1 MMGDTSNRSI
11 QVGGSAMGSVFN
23 TGKARDIQLTSRN
36 TMTSTPAD
44 PAKQQLAAD
53 LQALQVKLA
62 EVKQGN
68 PDVTEAEEQ
77 TLLNITTSKPVKER
91 LVKALIEGGRTAIE
105 EFLDNP
111 YVNVVVAAIEG
122 WKS

>member
-1 MMGDTSNRSI
+1 MGDTSNRSVQI
-11 QVGGSAMGSVFN
+11 GGSAMGSAIN
-23 TGKARDIQLTSRN
+23 TGTARDIRLTSRN

-53 LQALQVKLA
+53 LQALQAKLA
-62 EVKQGN
+62 EVKQDN
-68 PDVTEAEEQ
+68 PDVTEVEAQ

-111 YVNVVVAAIEG
+111 YVNVVVAALEG

>member
-1 MMGDTSNRSI
+1 MGDTSNRSVQI
-11 QVGGSAMGSVFN
+11 DGSAIGSAIN
-23 TGKARDIQLTSRN
+23 TGTVRDIRLTSRN
-36 TMTSTPAD
+36 TMTPTSAD

-53 LQALQVKLA
+53 LQALQAKLA
-62 EVKQGN
+62 EVKQDN
-68 PDVTEAEEQ
+68 PDVTEAEAQ
-77 TLLNITTSKPVKER
+77 TLLNITTSQPVKKR
-91 LVKALIEGGRTAIE
+91 LVKALIAGGRTAIE

>member
-1 MMGDTSNRSI
+1 MTPTS
-11 QVGGSAMGSVFN
+11 
-23 TGKARDIQLTSRN
+23 
-36 TMTSTPAD
+36 AD

-53 LQALQVKLA
+53 LQALQAKLA
-62 EVKQGN
+62 EVKQDN
-68 PDVTEAEEQ
+68 PDVTEAEAQ
-77 TLLNITTSKPVKER
+77 TLLNITTSQPVKKR
-91 LVKALIEGGRTAIE
+91 LVKALIAGGRTAIE